1 METAQRLA
9 HEADTTARHAV
20 LECRQQ
26 STRELEDGMELLLD
40 SRSYRVSPLAPLPRE
55 RMDNED
61 DTPAGTISAALLAGI
76 LDQLAYGVMVLRAC
90 ARVCYANREALRAC
104 GSAGG
109 LHMSGGRLVAAHD
122 HESLDFGRALHSAC
136 EGRRSMVTFRSCDPW
151 LRLAVMPL
159 GVGAMDIPGAEDRRA
174 LLVFGKPQP
183 CEPLSETFF
192 AREYG
197 LTAAESTVL
206 VALCEGLRPAQIAQ
220 RQGVAVST
228 VRTHIAA
235 VRDKTGA
242 KSIGALVRMVTTLPP
257 MAAVVM
263 S

>member
-1 METAQRLA
+1 
-9 HEADTTARHAV
+9 
-20 LECRQQ
+20 
-26 STRELEDGMELLLD
+26 MELLLE
-40 SRSYRVSPLAPLPRE
+40 SRSEVPSVATLRGR
-55 RMDNED
+55 DDED
-61 DTPAGTISAALLAGI
+61 DTPSGGLSAALLSGI

-104 GSAGG
+104 GAASG
-109 LHMSGGRLVAAHD
+109 LRMMGGRLVAAHD
-122 HESLDFGRALHSAC
+122 SERLDFVRALRSAC
-136 EGRRSMVTFRSCDPW
+136 EGRRSMVTFRSCDPC

-159 GVGAMDIPGAEDRRA
+159 GVSAMDVPWAEDRRA

-220 RQGVAVST
+220 QQGVAVST

-242 KSIGALVRMVTTLPP
+242 TSIAALVRMVTTLPP
-257 MAAVVM
+257 MAAVVT

>member
-1 METAQRLA
+1 ME
-9 HEADTTARHAV
+9 DP
-20 LECRQQ
+20 
-26 STRELEDGMELLLD
+26 MELVLA
-40 SRSYRVSPLAPLPRE
+40 SRADRWTPVASPLRTLA
-55 RMDNED
+55 DDED
-61 DTPAGTISAALLAGI
+61 DDVPALAISAALLAGV
-76 LDQLAYGVMVLRAC
+76 LDQLACGVMVLRAC

-104 GSAGG
+104 GSAGSVR
-109 LHMSGGRLVAAHD
+109 LAGGRLVAAHD
-122 HESLDFGRALHSAC
+122 HERTDFSRALHSAC

-159 GVGAMDIPGAEDRRA
+159 GMGMGEHAGAADPRA

-197 LTAAESTVL
+197 LTAAEANVL
-206 VALCEGLRPAQIAQ
+206 AALCEGLRPAQIAQ
-220 RQGVAVST
+220 AQGIAVST

-242 KSIGALVRMVTTLPP
+242 TSIAALVRMVTMLPP
-257 MAAVVM
+257 MAPAVL

>member
-1 METAQRLA
+1 
-9 HEADTTARHAV
+9 
-20 LECRQQ
+20 
-26 STRELEDGMELLLD
+26 MELVLA
-40 SRSYRVSPLAPLPRE
+40 SRADRQPPFALPPRALADE
-55 RMDNED
+55 EDD
-61 DTPAGTISAALLAGI
+61 DTPSVAISAALLAGV
-76 LDQLAYGVMVLRAC
+76 LDQLACGVMVLRAC

-109 LHMSGGRLVAAHD
+109 LHVSRGRLVAAHED
-122 HESLDFGRALHSAC
+122 ERCDFARALRSAC
-136 EGRRSMVTFRSCDPW
+136 EGRRSMVTFRSFDPW

-159 GVGAMDIPGAEDRRA
+159 GMGEHEAAGAEDRRA

-197 LTAAESTVL
+197 LTATESSVL
-206 VALCEGLRPAQIAQ
+206 AALCQGLRPAQIAQ
-220 RQGVAVST
+220 AQGSAIST

-242 KSIGALVRMVTTLPP
+242 TSIGALVRMVTTLPP
-257 MAAVVM
+257 MASVIA

>member
-1 METAQRLA
+1 MEFLLA
-9 HEADTTARHAV
+9 SRPDRPSPVTFPPRVLAD
-20 LECRQQ
+20 
-26 STRELEDGMELLLD
+26 D
-40 SRSYRVSPLAPLPRE
+40 
-55 RMDNED
+55 ED
-61 DTPAGTISAALLAGI
+61 DASAGAISAALLAGV

-104 GSAGG
+104 GAGG
-109 LHMSGGRLVAAHD
+109 GVRMSSGRLVAAHD
-122 HESLDFGRALHSAC
+122 HERADFARALLSAC

-159 GVGAMDIPGAEDRRA
+159 GTSARDVLAEDRRA

-197 LTAAESTVL
+197 LTAAESNVL
-206 VALCEGLRPAQIAQ
+206 AALCEGLRPAQIAQ
-220 RQGVAVST
+220 RQGIAVST
-228 VRTHIAA
+228 VRTHVAS

-242 KSIGALVRMVTTLPP
+242 TSIAALVRMVTTLPP
-257 MAAVVM
+257 MAPVITA
-263 S
+263 